1 MLASPG
7 TTLVPGLCRRLG
19 LLSTV
24 GCSVN
29 VGNRGSCISVATEI
43 SLAQLGGA
51 KAMMP
56 AMAKPNPFA
65 LVPLIIAR
73 RMITRSRPNPE

>member
-1 MLASPG
+1 MLAHAGYHTSG
-7 TTLVPGLCRRLG
+7 GLVLG
-19 LLSTV
+19 LRPAATV

-43 SLAQLGGA
+43 SLSQLRGA
-51 KAMMP
+51 KAMIP
-56 AMAKPNPFA
+56 AVARPIPLI

-73 RMITRSRPNPE
+73 RMITRSRLDPE